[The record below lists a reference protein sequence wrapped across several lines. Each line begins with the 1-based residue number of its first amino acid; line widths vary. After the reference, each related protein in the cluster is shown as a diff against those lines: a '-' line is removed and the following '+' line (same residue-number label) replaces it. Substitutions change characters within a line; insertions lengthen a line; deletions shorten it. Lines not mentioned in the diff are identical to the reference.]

1 MPDDCGELM
10 DKYFESWNKKTFSE
24 RAYAFSVC
32 LPSLTDE
39 FIIPYK
45 PYKRKCSWCRTYQT
59 EDTCTSCGAPKN

>member
-24 RAYAFSVC
+24 RVDAFSVC

-45 PYKRKCSWCRTYQT
+45 PHKRKCSWCRTYQT
-59 EDTCTSCGAPKN
+59 EDTCTSCGAPKD